1 MIRRP
6 LRSTRTDTLFPYTTL
21 FRSAGHDL
29 MCVALHGR
37 RVDGA
42 FTHAVNEGAYC
53 TQHVAVGND
62 AEQFVL
68 RDHQQVVEAVAIED
82 LLDRRQIVVQPD
94 TDGRRGQIGRASCRE
109 RVWPYV

>member
-1 MIRRP
+1 
-6 LRSTRTDTLFPYTTL
+6 
-21 FRSAGHDL
+21 

-82 LLDRRQIVVQPD
+82 LHDSRQIVVQPE
-94 TDGRRGQIGRASCRE
+94 TDGRRGHDVHYAHTTSDRLLELRFDLLHAESVGVGKRGVV
-109 RVWPYV
+109 RV